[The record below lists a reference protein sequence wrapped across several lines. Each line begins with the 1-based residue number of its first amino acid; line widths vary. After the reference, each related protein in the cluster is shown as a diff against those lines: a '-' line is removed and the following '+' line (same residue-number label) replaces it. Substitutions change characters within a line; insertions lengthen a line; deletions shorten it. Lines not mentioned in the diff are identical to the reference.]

1 MTGVPVKQ
9 ATVSI
14 LNKKSETND
23 QGLCTITNYRSNN
36 EENIGKEILIVA
48 KDDDQCILTDMYS
61 YASSPD
67 MYVWHVFND
76 RGLYKPKEEVH
87 VKGYVR
93 LLQIKGDAKL
103 PTYAQGT
110 IDYTIHDPRG
120 QQLQESKVKLN
131 AYGAFDIK
139 FTLPDNVNLGK

>member
-48 KDDDQCILTDMYS
+48 KDDDQCILTDIYS